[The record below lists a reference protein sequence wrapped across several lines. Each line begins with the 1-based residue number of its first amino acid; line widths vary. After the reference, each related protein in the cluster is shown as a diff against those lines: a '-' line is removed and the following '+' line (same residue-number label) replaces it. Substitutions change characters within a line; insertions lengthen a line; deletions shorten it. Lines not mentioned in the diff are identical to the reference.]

1 MSEKDELLA
10 EQLEKLVLYFEKMRL
25 AQYVELLQNPWRL
38 AYVNFLAG
46 LARGLGYG
54 LGITVL
60 LGLVVFLLRQV
71 VMLNLP
77 IISDFIAQIVR
88 MVIQRY

>member
-1 MSEKDELLA
+1 
-10 EQLEKLVLYFEKMRL
+10 MRL

-54 LGITVL
+54 LGFTVL
-60 LGLVVFLLRQV
+60 LALVIFLLKQLV
-71 VMLNLP
+71 LLNLP
-77 IISDFIAQIVR
+77 IISDFIASIVR
-88 MVIQRY
+88 MVIERY